1 MLRCAWRNHRSAEA
15 AWGQDCAWPRRTR
28 DAARPAVRP
37 APARSGVPP
46 RQRQER
52 KLGDGPGTGPPM
64 HIHAGR
70 PAPEEPRRSPLR
82 CPRSPWPRSLTP
94 DDGKDRIGIRQ
105 RYEHQAVA
113 GPLAKVI
120 GRGVDDEVDAGR
132 RKSLRRTGAP
142 HGAKTQVRAGRV
154 RPRSE
159 LLCGGAAGLPWTG
172 SSAATPSRPGM
183 CAASRSTDRP
193 RRLDY
198 GRGRGPP
205 NARHDHRAQTA
216 PAASVATRLGM
227 VRSPPSCD
235 RGWPSGDKCTR
246 GCS

>member
-1 MLRCAWRNHRSAEA
+1 MIKSMLWVLTGNHKPRTTCKHGTSGTSRAASRCRIRNRARRAGCGSKPLQQTSGSPAADPTTVRAPGRRGAAGRGGRSRCGRRGRRWPPQVATA
-15 AWGQDCAWPRRTR
+15 NTCAIWCQD
-28 DAARPAVRP
+28 
-37 APARSGVPP
+37 
-46 RQRQER
+46 
-52 KLGDGPGTGPPM
+52 TGPR
-64 HIHAGR
+64 G
-70 PAPEEPRRSPLR
+70 E
-82 CPRSPWPRSLTP
+82 
-94 DDGKDRIGIRQ
+94 GK
-105 RYEHQAVA
+105 A
-113 GPLAKVI
+113 
-120 GRGVDDEVDAGR
+120 
-132 RKSLRRTGAP
+132 
-142 HGAKTQVRAGRV
+142 
-154 RPRSE
+154 RSE

-235 RGWPSGDKCTR
+235 RGGLPETSAPAGALDRNGPSEDT
-246 GCS
+246 